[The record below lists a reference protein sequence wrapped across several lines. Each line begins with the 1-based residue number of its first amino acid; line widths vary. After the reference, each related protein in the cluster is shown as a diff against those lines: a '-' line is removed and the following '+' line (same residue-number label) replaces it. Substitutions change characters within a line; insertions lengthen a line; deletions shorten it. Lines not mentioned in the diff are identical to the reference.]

1 MKTIIRKLL
10 WSLSTVICLVSSAHA
25 TDIKVF
31 ASYLTDASYQ
41 WQTAAEKS
49 SVANFLKDN
58 QVDFGYFCGPKAV
71 EYFPFTTD
79 SEYSI
84 TNKQVVQAYG
94 GIHVFAWRTEK
105 YDLEKRYD
113 PVQIGFN
120 GKADACVF
128 RAKDTGDMF
137 AMIAPTET
145 NFNRFQQFSSYI
157 DGITNEYPGVMV
169 FVGTTE
175 SFCKPHP
182 GVEEYLNN
190 TLGYLGSKQG
200 DDCGG
205 IYTPAV
211 DGVSIVSQ
219 ASYTIGTIAKEQ
231 GVVACVRCPSSF
243 AVRFLDWDDSEL
255 KVEIVPEHGSVTP
268 PADPERSGH
277 EFIGWDHPAEDFA
290 DVTNSF
296 VTHAQY
302 KLLDT
307 NFMVT
312 FVDWDNSTNEQVA
325 VTKNTPVARPDD
337 PIRPYYSF
345 RAWMNGDEDWDFADV
360 VASNLTLKAD
370 YTLDAVQNIA
380 NADELSAVLA
390 AGLPDSVVIRLT
402 NDISFAGTDYTAADF
417 AGILD
422 GNGHYITG
430 LPNNGKLFVTLS
442 GTVHDLTVKD
452 IGDGT
457 AIAEYGG
464 VFASKAMGAS
474 VYNCVLENANRSHN
488 TANVKCGGFFY
499 ESRAGEDG
507 HKTVISNCVV
517 RDCKILTPYA
527 RDSQYVGG
535 IAAVATDTDFIDC
548 RLVATGADTVD
559 IGGMATVAGGI
570 VGNVGANSSVVRCS
584 AEGIVEARRSVGYE
598 WSGAGGIIG
607 SVTAGIEISCC
618 TNKARIV
625 SVSGSGAGGI
635 VGRVYASNP
644 VIVKSSCNRGEIVQ
658 GEGSAP
664 GRGNGVGGIV
674 GGSYYN
680 LTTCIIDCVNYGS
693 VTAVDRA
700 GGLIGCADS
709 GGMTSTR
716 LVVSN
721 SFNYASVSAEHAAG
735 GVVGRLYGSAN
746 SVIRNCGNAGAV
758 SCPTN
763 AAGGVVGLLNIYGN
777 TTKLNIDGMMQAGTV
792 STDTGFVSLGVGIL
806 YGITWVSCSVE
817 FTSAVFAGSASAT
830 GSGQVGSLCGGVFAT
845 ENTKPFTVSADEN
858 CRLLGEYA
866 AEYYDYTGTPQS
878 LEISSMTAEDL
889 VSKCGSV
896 RILNDNASSKGY
908 APWVRAQDY
917 PELAMFGTPWGTA
930 AGAII
935 IFR

>member
-10 WSLSTVICLVSSAHA
+10 WSLSTVICLASSAHA
-25 TDIKVF
+25 TDIKMVNWGVNVDHTTSGAQKQEFRDLVTATAPDF
-31 ASYLTDASYQ
+31 AFFAASASPTYFV
-41 WQTAAEKS
+41 S
-49 SVANFLKDN
+49 S
-58 QVDFGYFCGPKAV
+58 DFGGYSVRTVSPASSNYKYVFFFYDNTRWSFV
-71 EYFPFTTD
+71 
-79 SEYSI
+79 SEHTKTY
-84 TNKQVVQAYG
+84 TWARG
-94 GIHVFAWRTEK
+94 
-105 YDLEKRYD
+105 
-113 PVQIGFN
+113 
-120 GKADACVF
+120 
-128 RAKDTGDMF
+128 
-137 AMIAPTET
+137 
-145 NFNRFQQFSSYI
+145 
-157 DGITNEYPGVMV
+157 V
-169 FVGTTE
+169 FVGEVVQDSMTGEQYALVFCLDSFKDTQSYSTTLPAIVNE
-175 SFCKPHP
+175 MTNDCANARVLLSYNTPKITDV
-182 GVEEYLNN
+182 VEGGFAGAGC
-190 TLGYLGSKQG
+190 TLLAANDQGAVFSLG
-200 DDCGG
+200 DDQPLSSESSVLSGTV
-205 IYTPAV
+205 YTTTQGFMA
-211 DGVSIVSQ
+211 
-219 ASYTIGTIAKEQ
+219 TITY
-231 GVVACVRCPSSF
+231 PSKYK
-243 AVRFLDWDDSEL
+243 VEFLDWDDTVLQST
-255 KVEIVPEHGSVTP
+255 VVDEHGSVTP
-268 PADPERSGH
+268 PPDPEREGYEFTGWNH
-277 EFIGWDHPAEDFA
+277 ESTEFS
-290 DVTNSF
+290 DVTDNI
-296 VTHAQY
+296 TAIAQY

-312 FVDWDNSTNEQVA
+312 FVDWDNSTNEQVV

-337 PIRPYYSF
+337 LIRPYYSF

-417 AGILD
+417 AGVLD

-457 AIAEYGG
+457 TIAEYGG

-488 TANVKCGGFFY
+488 TSNVKCGGFFY

-517 RDCKILTPYA
+517 RDCKIFTPYA

-548 RLVATGADTVD
+548 HLVATGADTVD

-584 AEGIVEARRSVGYE
+584 AEGIVEARRSVGFE

-658 GEGSAP
+658 GEGSAA

-763 AAGGVVGLLNIYGN
+763 AAGGVVGLLNFYGN
-777 TTKLNIDGMMQAGTV
+777 ANKLNIDGMMQAGTV
-792 STDTGFVSLGVGIL
+792 STDSGFASLGVGIL